1 MNRAVEEL
9 EKFIV
14 QKLNDL
20 ESDRTITKVDRLEV
34 IDVYFNTYK
43 FLKDY
48 KNNVRIL
55 EEERIK
61 NKYKG
66 VERDD

>member
-1 MNRAVEEL
+1 MNKAIEEL
-9 EKFIV
+9 EKFIFK
-14 QKLNDL
+14 KLNEL
-20 ESDRTITKVDRLEV
+20 ESDKTITKSDKIDV

-55 EEERIK
+55 EEERLK